1 MLKPIHVLLVED
13 SPSDAKLLQTMMQV
27 AKLNLRVDHVG
38 DGAAALDYLF
48 QRGAFTHVPRP
59 DMVLLDLN
67 LPKVSGFEVLEEV
80 KADPNLKVI
89 PVVVMT
95 SSASEEDVLRSYQQH
110 ANCYVTKPV
119 DFEQFQKIVQTLD
132 AFWFTIVRLPPK
144 E

>member
-1 MLKPIHVLLVED
+1 MLSSIHVLLVED
-13 SPSDAKLLQTMMQV
+13 SPSDAKLLQTMMQI
-27 AKLNLRVDHVG
+27 AKLDLRIDHVS

-48 QRGAFTHVPRP
+48 RRGPFTRAARP
-59 DMVLLDLN
+59 DLVLLDLN
-67 LPKVSGFEVLEEV
+67 LPKVSGFDVLEQIKTDAE
-80 KADPNLKVI
+80 LKVV

-95 SSASEEDVLRSYQQH
+95 SSASEADVLRSYQRH

-132 AFWFTIVRLPPK
+132 AFWFTIVKLPPK